1 MNIIRGA
8 TTIDVD
14 NPDHIL
20 DSVIEL
26 LNEIMLKN
34 NLSRNKI
41 IAIFFSS
48 TKDITTEYPA
58 KAARLMGFNDISLM
72 CFQEM
77 DVKDSLKY
85 CIRLSVFY
93 DDILLDKVTHIYL
106 RNAVCLRP
114 DLIIKE
120 A

>member
-1 MNIIRGA
+1 MNVIRGA
-8 TTIDVD
+8 TTISTDKSE
-14 NPDHIL
+14 HII

-26 LNEIMLKN
+26 LNEILLKN
-34 NLSRNKI
+34 NLKRNKI

-48 TKDITTEYPA
+48 TKDITAEYPA
-58 KAARLMGFNDISLM
+58 KAARIMGFNDIALM

-77 DVKDSLKY
+77 DVKDSLKH
-85 CIRLSVFY
+85 CIRLSIFY
-93 DDILLDKVTHIYL
+93 DDVLLNKINHIYL
-106 RNAVCLRP
+106 RDAVCLRP

>member
-1 MNIIRGA
+1 MKIIRGA
-8 TTIDVD
+8 TTIDTD
-14 NPDHIL
+14 SPDHIIC
-20 DSVIEL
+20 SVVEL
-26 LNEIMLKN
+26 LNEIML
-34 NLSRNKI
+34 RNTLIRDKI

-58 KAARLMGFNDISLM
+58 KAARIIGFNDISLM

-77 DVKDSLKY
+77 EVNGSLKY
-85 CIRLSVFY
+85 CIRLSIFY
-93 DDILLDKVTHIYL
+93 DDVLLNKVNHIYL